1 MSALVVNLNIFVVVA
16 FSAPTHLQAQASLL
30 LDLAMAQAGIETRSA
45 TARSKGNYEALRNID
60 NRTTARH
67 ASWIVKVLS
76 PKVVSCGIK

>member
-30 LDLAMAQAGIETRSA
+30 LDLAMAQAAQTRSA
-45 TARSKGNYEALRNID
+45 IARSKGNYEALRNID

-76 PKVVSCGIK
+76 PKVVSCGFK